1 MKQGSIIKAYKII
14 RKIGAELEI
23 PWDLKRKLAD
33 LRRQLQ
39 PTWDFQAEAEQT
51 TVEALQAKF
60 KKKPGETL
68 SEAEV
73 NQLQTELNIRL
84 AELAGTDV
92 EIEIQPIRIEMTQ
105 KLEKIL
111 NKILTG
117 NELIDLDGFIEF
129 EEGENK

>member
-1 MKQGSIIKAYKII
+1 MKQGNIIKAYKII
-14 RKIGAELEI
+14 RKIGGELEI

-39 PTWDFQAEAEQT
+39 TTWDFQAEAEQT
-51 TVEALQAKF
+51 TVEALQARF

-73 NQLQTELNIRL
+73 SQLQTELNLRL
-84 AELAGTDV
+84 NDLANMDV
-92 EIEIQPIRIEMTQ
+92 DIEIQPIRIEMTQ
-105 KLEKIL
+105 KLEKTL

-129 EEGENK
+129 EEVEGK

>member
-1 MKQGSIIKAYKII
+1 MSLISTDSAT
-14 RKIGAELEI
+14 ES
-23 PWDLKRKLAD
+23 
-33 LRRQLQ
+33 
-39 PTWDFQAEAEQT
+39 
-51 TVEALQAKF
+51 

-73 NQLQTELNIRL
+73 NQLQTELNLRL
-84 AELAGTDV
+84 NDLANMDV
-92 EIEIQPIRIEMTQ
+92 DIEIQPIRIEMTQ

-129 EEGENK
+129 EEVEGK

>member
-39 PTWDFQAEAEQT
+39 PTWDFPAEAEQT

-60 KKKPGETL
+60 KKKTGETL

-84 AELAGTDV
+84 NDLANTDV
-92 EIEIQPIRIEMTQ
+92 DIEIQPIRIEMTQ

-129 EEGENK
+129 EEVEGK